1 MIQFFTTPIFFLTPY
16 ILLWSIVNGVL
27 LIALLRMLKIDVPTR
42 TRVAAALTTATAS
55 ILWNWSIAFNQ
66 STIYLNV
73 DHPYLRISWADAL
86 NSICVFAL
94 TSWVLG
100 MFINKEEPAG
110 LVAKIASLAALITVL
125 TDTFLF

>member
-16 ILLWSIVNGVL
+16 ILLWSLLNGVL
-27 LIALLRMLKIDVPTR
+27 LIGLLRVLKIAVPTR
-42 TRVAAALTTATAS
+42 TWVAAALTTATAS

-66 STIYLNV
+66 ATVYLNV
-73 DHPYLRISWADAL
+73 DHPYLRISWADTL

-94 TSWVLG
+94 TSLVLG
-100 MFINKEEPAG
+100 LLINPQEPARW
-110 LVAKIASLAALITVL
+110 VAKIAGLAAVITVI